1 MQDASTSPYGVAS
14 PQRGD
19 RLEKLKV
26 EYSEAADTGF
36 GSPRSNKR
44 DGWIRVEVGCG
55 PIPA

>member
-1 MQDASTSPYGVAS
+1 VQDASTSPYGVAS

-44 DGWIRVEVGCG
+44 DGWIRVR
-55 PIPA
+55 